1 MILSSDSSTTTF
13 QCSFSKISQVYVVDC
28 LSCKSCREEI
38 LLTVPSI
45 HSSYRK
51 DRVDAADVAYAP
63 SFAKKISDQ
72 EVLVGA
78 QAKFVVKALGE
89 PAPTAKW

>member
-1 MILSSDSSTTTF
+1 MDTG
-13 QCSFSKISQVYVVDC
+13 
-28 LSCKSCREEI
+28 
-38 LLTVPSI
+38 
-45 HSSYRK
+45 
-51 DRVDAADVAYAP
+51 AVAYAP

-89 PAPTAKW
+89 PAPAPKW

>member
-1 MILSSDSSTTTF
+1 
-13 QCSFSKISQVYVVDC
+13 
-28 LSCKSCREEI
+28 
-38 LLTVPSI
+38 
-45 HSSYRK
+45 
-51 DRVDAADVAYAP
+51 VDAADVAYAP